1 MSNQKQNNNINK
13 GPATGVVIG
22 VALGILV
29 TLVFKKLGYGIL
41 MAIIVAL
48 LLRRAFK

>member
-1 MSNQKQNNNINK
+1 MTRRKSNVNK
-13 GPATGVVIG
+13 GPATGVIIG

-29 TLVFKKLGYGIL
+29 TLVFKKVGYGIL
-41 MAIIVAL
+41 MGIVIAF

>member
-1 MSNQKQNNNINK
+1 MASRNQDNNK
-13 GPATGVVIG
+13 GPTVGVIIG